1 MSAEEVREEKPKA
14 EFDFADWLAEG
25 VRGLRQE
32 IKAMKAKRC
41 ALLPEAFWEH
51 ARASQREALLA
62 FRSLV
67 DALIECVQPKET
79 EGEPEQSR
87 RQRVTKIEVQ

>member
-1 MSAEEVREEKPKA
+1 MSAQEANQEM

-25 VRGLRQE
+25 IRGIRQSLR
-32 IKAMKAKRC
+32 RRPC
-41 ALLPEAFWEH
+41 RLLPEAFWEH

-67 DALIECVQPKET
+67 DAAVECLSPKEEEEKEGRRARTGRGRRRTT
-79 EGEPEQSR
+79 E
-87 RQRVTKIEVQ
+87 IEVQ